1 MEIVETACGAYLIL
15 VKSMRALSIFIFA
28 AVLLGCAPTREAVY
42 QRSLA
47 ARHLSPFA
55 RNLPRSDFE
64 QIAEILSHRT
74 RQSITDIQPF
84 AQDQVIV
91 FTAFRGSEGPGL
103 SSQFTLAKRDGR
115 WHIVENK
122 DDVIAE

>member
-1 MEIVETACGAYLIL
+1 MVSLDL
-15 VKSMRALSIFIFA
+15 VRTLCIFVFA
-28 AVLLGCAPTREAVY
+28 AALLGCSSREAVY

-47 ARHLSPFA
+47 ARHLSAFA
-55 RNLPRSDFE
+55 RNLPRSDFD

-84 AQDQVIV
+84 TSDEVIV
-91 FTAFRGSEGPGL
+91 FTAFRGGEGPGL

-115 WHIVENK
+115 WHVVESR
-122 DDVIAE
+122 DAVIAE

>member
-1 MEIVETACGAYLIL
+1 
-15 VKSMRALSIFIFA
+15 MRTLRIFVFA
-28 AVLLGCAPTREAVY
+28 AALLGCSSREAVY

-47 ARHLSPFA
+47 ARHLSAFA
-55 RNLPRSDFE
+55 RHLPRSDFE

-84 AQDQVIV
+84 TSDEVIV
-91 FTAFRGSEGPGL
+91 FTAFRGAEGEGL

-115 WHIVENK
+115 WQVVESR
-122 DDVIAE
+122 DAVIAE